1 MHITMLNLSNFRN
14 YFTLMF
20 EPQNGLN
27 ILVGKNAQG
36 KSAVLEA
43 IYFLATSKSNRT
55 SRDQDLIHINHDY
68 LRVEA
73 SVSRVQQN
81 NFFLEIAMDRIGH
94 KIAKVDE
101 SKQPRVTDLLGK
113 LNVVVFSSADIE
125 MVRGEPSS
133 RRRFM
138 NLDISQSNPR
148 YAYALSGYKK
158 VLMQRNNLLKEIKNG
173 NSSASELPIWNSQ
186 LAAFGAAV
194 IVRRRSFL
202 EELGIQASRV
212 YSELTGD
219 SENLVIKYQSNPD
232 VPPEYQEQQIADL
245 FLQKIQSRTELDI
258 IRGTTTCGPQRDDFT
273 IEIANMA
280 ARDFASQGQQR
291 SAAIAI
297 RLAQMR
303 VFEELAGEPPVI
315 LLDDVL
321 AELDIDRRYALTSML
336 FGKCQTLITT
346 TNTAEIPAEILEQ
359 SSVFVVSAGTI
370 SQGT

>member
-1 MHITMLNLSNFRN
+1 MHITMLQLSNFRN
-14 YFTLMF
+14 YFTLVF

-55 SRDQDLIHINHDY
+55 SRDQDLIHINNDY
-68 LRVEA
+68 LRVKS

-81 NFFLEIAMDRIGH
+81 NISLEIAMDRLGH

-101 SKQPRVTDLLGK
+101 SKQSRVTDLLGT
-113 LNVVVFSSADIE
+113 LNVVVFSSSDIE

-173 NSSASELPIWNSQ
+173 NSSANELPIWNSQ
-186 LAAFGAAV
+186 LSAFGASV
-194 IVRRRSFL
+194 IIRRRTFL
-202 EELGIQASRV
+202 EELGVQASRV
-212 YSELTGD
+212 YSELAGD
-219 SENLVIKYQSNPD
+219 SETLVIRYQSNPD
-232 VPPEYQEQQIADL
+232 ISNDFNEQQISDL
-245 FLQKIQSRTELDI
+245 FLGKLCSRTELDI
-258 IRGTTTCGPQRDDFT
+258 VRGMTTCGPQRDDFT
-273 IEIANMA
+273 IEIAGLA

-321 AELDIDRRYALTSML
+321 AELDIERRHALTSL
-336 FGKCQTLITT
+336 FRDQCQTLITT
-346 TNTAEIPAEILEQ
+346 TNTDEIPSDILAQ
-359 SSVFVVSAGTI
+359 STVFTVSAGTI
-370 SQGT
+370 IQGS